1 MQLTLVN
8 KENNNTFENDL
19 KKLNSLF
26 LAQKMSRTY
35 IKSCGALIGN
45 KKEKTIVLQLNQ
57 FKKNYSF
64 I

>member
-19 KKLNSLF
+19 KKLNSFF
-26 LAQKMSRTY
+26 LAQKMSRIY

-45 KKEKTIVLQLNQ
+45 KKEKTNKNQL
-57 FKKNYSF
+57 KKNYS
-64 I
+64 II